1 MAQRDRYNRKVQDLE
16 GPPRPW
22 SAHTSGARREDIDQA
37 ASDASSLLRAR
48 KAAQQS
54 SDRPANASS
63 SASREELQQ
72 NPGKSA
78 NARPRASR
86 KSAHRNSGRTA
97 NAGRHASHKV
107 LEPAKAPAKMNLAEL
122 IASNAVYIVGVAAVA
137 ALAVILLVAI
147 RSCVPTMTGDY
158 DGELDFYYESPFD
171 WANLDTSSERYVYI
185 DNGKVRSY
193 LGIDVSENQDEI
205 DWKAVANDGIDYV
218 MIRLGYRGATEGE
231 LFTDARFQENLAGA
245 KKAGVKCGVY
255 FFSQAVNAK
264 EAQEEAEFVIKQLG
278 GTQLEY
284 PVAFDFE
291 EAVPG
296 VLVPR
301 AVGLGKDT
309 MTEIAD
315 AFCKRIEEA
324 GYRSLIYGNYYDLD
338 LYHYKT
344 LENHS
349 IWWAEYDT
357 PVPRPNV
364 DIVMWQYANGGWV
377 DGIDAAVDM
386 NIDLSEVIG

>member
-1 MAQRDRYNRKVQDLE
+1 MAQRDRYNRKVQDSE
-16 GPPRPW
+16 GSSRPRG
-22 SAHTSGARREDIDQA
+22 AHVSGARRKDIDQA
-37 ASDASSLLRAR
+37 ASDASNLLRAR
-48 KAAQQS
+48 KAAQQNPDGSANTS
-54 SDRPANASS
+54 SRALRKEPQQNYGRPANASRR
-63 SASREELQQ
+63 AR
-72 NPGKSA
+72 
-78 NARPRASR
+78 NAAQRGSDRA
-86 KSAHRNSGRTA
+86 A

-107 LEPAKAPAKMNLAEL
+107 LEPAKAPAKMNFAEL

-205 DWKAVANDGIDYV
+205 DWKAVANDGIDFA

-301 AVGLGKDT
+301 ATGLGKDT
-309 MTEIAD
+309 MTEIGD

-324 GYRSLIYGNYYDLD
+324 GYRSMIYGNYYDLD
-338 LYHYKT
+338 LYHYKA

>member
-1 MAQRDRYNRKVQDLE
+1 MGHLISRVILNIRYDNPEGIQEDGLAQRDRYNRRAQGSE
-16 GPPRPW
+16 GSSRPRG
-22 SAHTSGARREDIDQA
+22 AHAGGARREDLNRA
-37 ASDASSLLRAR
+37 ASDASNLLRER
-48 KAAQQS
+48 RAAQQDP
-54 SDRPANASS
+54 DR
-63 SASREELQQ
+63 SASA
-72 NPGKSA
+72 GH
-78 NARPRASR
+78 RASR
-86 KSAHRNSGRTA
+86 KEPQRNSGRSA
-97 NAGRHASHKV
+97 SAGHHASRKV
-107 LEPAKAPAKMNLAEL
+107 LEPARAPAKTSLAEL
-122 IASNAVYIVGVAAVA
+122 IADNAIYIVGVAAVA

-185 DNGKVRSY
+185 DNGKVRSK

-205 DWKAVANDGIDYV
+205 DWKAVANDGIDFAI
-218 MIRLGYRGATEGE
+218 IRLGYRGATEGE
-231 LFTDARFQENLAGA
+231 LFTDARFEQNLAGA
-245 KKAGVKCGVY
+245 KAAGVKCGVY

-264 EAQEEAEFVIKQLG
+264 EAQEEADFVIKQLG

-309 MTEIAD
+309 MTEIGE

-324 GYRSLIYGNYYDLD
+324 GYRSMIYGNYYD
-338 LYHYKT
+338 
-344 LENHS
+344 
-349 IWWAEYDT
+349 
-357 PVPRPNV
+357 R
-364 DIVMWQYANGGWV
+364 
-377 DGIDAAVDM
+377 
-386 NIDLSEVIG
+386 SEHTSELQSRI